1 MQEGEIIQD
10 WHMPMLNNQV
20 RNVAFYRAIS
30 ERVKPGDLV
39 LDIGTGTGLL
49 SMMAAR
55 LGAGHVYTC
64 EVNPVMYR
72 KALEI
77 IKLNGLSDRITV
89 FNKLSFDLTSQEIPR
104 CDVLVT
110 ETIAD
115 DVFGENILKIVTDA
129 QQRLLK
135 PQAKI
140 IPETVRVYL
149 ALVESRY
156 FMERL
161 WVFPDNT
168 CGFDLSPINEYQGI
182 FLYVTPKDV
191 PYYKNLAEPIVV
203 FDADL
208 TQPYVTQKQTLVE
221 MTQTGNCHGMVVWG
235 EYRLS
240 DGDGTGNYL
249 NTGPHSPQTSWNQ
262 MFYAFNN
269 TGDGIPVRAKQLATI
284 NFDLNAEYTYSFNTI
299 S

>member
-1 MQEGEIIQD
+1 MEGTTIQD
-10 WHMPMLNNQV
+10 WHILMLNNQV
-20 RNVAFYRAIS
+20 RNVAFYRAIADTVQS
-30 ERVKPGDLV
+30 GDLV

-64 EVNPVMYR
+64 EVSPVLYQ

-77 IKLNGLSDRITV
+77 IHLNGFSDRITV
-89 FNKLSFDLTSQEIPR
+89 FNKLSFDLTSQDIPA

-115 DVFGENILKIVTDA
+115 DVFGENILKVVSDA
-129 QQRLLK
+129 QKRFLK
-135 PQAKI
+135 PQARI
-140 IPETVRVYL
+140 IPQTVRVYL

-156 FMERL
+156 FMEKLR
-161 WVFPDNT
+161 VFPDNT
-168 CGFDLSPINEYQGI
+168 CGFDLSPINEHQGTW
-182 FLYVTPKDV
+182 LYVTPKDI
-191 PYYKNLAEPIVV
+191 PYYQMLSEPIAV

-208 TQPYVTQKQTLVE
+208 TRPYSTQKKTLIE
-221 MTQTGNCHGMVVWG
+221 LKHPGTCHGMLIWG
-235 EYRLS
+235 EYQLS
-240 DGDGTGNYL
+240 NGNYL

-262 MFYAFNN
+262 MFYAFANA
-269 TGDGIPVRAKQLATI
+269 GAGIPVWEKQLATI
-284 NFDLNAEYTYSFNTI
+284 QFNLEENYPFAFQLV

>member
-1 MQEGEIIQD
+1 MEGTIIQD
-10 WHMPMLNNQV
+10 WHILMLNNQV
-20 RNVAFYRAIS
+20 RNVAFYRAIADTIQ
-30 ERVKPGDLV
+30 PGDLV

-64 EVNPVMYR
+64 EFNPVLYQ

-77 IKLNGLSDRITV
+77 IHLNGFSNQITV
-89 FNKLSFDLTSQEIPR
+89 FNKLSFDLTPQDIPS
-104 CDVLVT
+104 CEVLVT

-115 DVFGENILKIVTDA
+115 DVFGENILKIVDDA
-129 QQRLLK
+129 QKRLLK

-140 IPETVRVYL
+140 IPQTVRVYL
-149 ALVESRY
+149 ALVESRHW
-156 FMERL
+156 MEKL

-168 CGFDLSPINEYQGI
+168 CGFDLSPINEHQGTW
-182 FLYVTPKDV
+182 LYVTPKDR
-191 PYYKNLAEPIVV
+191 PYYQMLSEPIAV

-208 TQPYVTQKQTLVE
+208 AQPYPSQKKTLVE
-221 MTQTGNCHGMVVWG
+221 LKHPGTCHGMLIWG

-240 DGDGTGNYL
+240 EGNYL
-249 NTGPHSPQTSWNQ
+249 NTGPNSPQTSWNQ
-262 MFYAFNN
+262 MFYAFANA
-269 TGDGIPVRAKQLATI
+269 GAGIPVQEKQLATI
-284 NFDLNAEYTYSFNTI
+284 TFNLLEEYPFAFQLI